1 MKIVLPFFMGNYFA
15 YADTFLFLE
24 RFYSPIFLCSSGSCH
39 IYSPERKRD
48 PIPDPGIDPDDR
60 CGILVIISKVDF

>member
-24 RFYSPIFLCSSGSCH
+24 RFYSPISSYIVVQVPATYICSREEAGSDPR
-39 IYSPERKRD
+39 SRD
-48 PIPDPGIDPDDR
+48 R
-60 CGILVIISKVDF
+60 SR